1 MTMKSTTDNQIERPP
16 VVAIMGHVDH
26 GKSSLLDYIRKSNI
40 VAGEAGGITQHIA
53 AYEVSHKDSTGNNK
67 KITFIDTP
75 GHAAFSHMRNRGAR
89 IADIA
94 ILIVSAEEGVKTQT
108 IEAIKT
114 ILNEKVPYIVAIT
127 KIDKTNA
134 NIEKVK
140 SDLLT
145 EGVYVEG
152 YGGDIPVV
160 PVSSKTGEGIDTLL
174 ETILLLAEFQEFRGN
189 PNDVASGFVVE
200 ANMDQ
205 KRGISAT
212 LIIKNGTLH
221 KGGFVVVD
229 DTFTTTRI
237 IENFQGESL
246 ESATF
251 STPIRITGFTSLPR
265 IGSSFTTVLTKKEA
279 EEKAIEARAILKEL
293 EAKQIINVTEGT
305 KIIPIII
312 KSDVFGSAEAT
323 ESEIE
328 KLSTDE
334 VYFKVIKKG
343 VGSINESDAQIA
355 LSDKNTIIIGFNV
368 DVDKTVP
375 DMNDIDQITIKTFNI
390 IYKMTEWLEL
400 EREARRIRKEVDTV
414 IGQAKILKVFN
425 GTKTTAVAGGMVT
438 MGTISKKE
446 QFKLIRGGVEIT
458 RGFIEGLQM
467 AKSPVTSVEAG
478 NEFGMQLECKEE
490 VLAGDIIETFKRE
503 IK

>member
-1 MTMKSTTDNQIERPP
+1 MTNKNHDNFIERPP

-53 AYEVSHKDSTGNNK
+53 AYEVSHSDASGTIK

-108 IEAIKT
+108 TEAIKT

-134 NIEKVK
+134 NVEKVK
-140 SDLLT
+140 TDLLT
-145 EGVYVEG
+145 EGIYVEG
-152 YGGDIPVV
+152 YGGDIPCV
-160 PVSSKTGEGIDTLL
+160 PVSSKTGVGVDTLL

-189 PNDVASGFVVE
+189 SDETASGFVVE

-221 KGGFVVVD
+221 KGEFVVVD

-237 IENFQGESL
+237 IESFTGDTI

-265 IGSSFTTVLTKKEA
+265 IGSAFTTVLTKKEA
-279 EEKAIEARAILKEL
+279 EEKALEAKDILKEL
-293 EAKQIINVTEGT
+293 EAKQIINIHEGT
-305 KIIPIII
+305 KVIPIII
-312 KSDVFGSAEAT
+312 KSDVFGSAEAIDG
-323 ESEIE
+323 EIE
-328 KLSTDE
+328 KLSTDD
-334 VYFKVIKKG
+334 VFFKVIKKG
-343 VGSINESDAQIA
+343 VGSINESDAQLA

-368 DVDKTVP
+368 DVEKSVP
-375 DMNDIDQITIKTFNI
+375 DMNDIEQITIKTFNI
-390 IYKMTEWLEL
+390 IYKMTEWLEI
-400 EREARRIRKEVDTV
+400 EREARRIRKEVDTI
-414 IGQAKILKVFN
+414 IGQAKILKVFSN
-425 GTKTTAVAGGMVT
+425 TKSTVVAGGNVI
-438 MGTISKKE
+438 MGLISKKE
-446 QFKLIRGGVEIT
+446 QFKLIRGGVEVT
-458 RGFIEGLQM
+458 RGTIDELQM
-467 AKSPVTSVEAG
+467 AKSPVTSVESG
-478 NEFGMQLECKEE
+478 NEFGMALGCKEE

>member
-1 MTMKSTTDNQIERPP
+1 MTNKTHDNLIERPP

-53 AYEVSHKDSTGNNK
+53 AYEVSHADSAGVIK

-108 IEAIKT
+108 VEAIKT

-127 KIDKTNA
+127 KIDKPNA
-134 NIEKVK
+134 NIDKVK
-140 SDLLT
+140 TDLLT

-160 PVSSKTGEGIDTLL
+160 PISSKTGEGIDTLL

-189 PNDVASGFVVE
+189 PDELATGFIVE

-221 KGGFVVVD
+221 KGEFVVVD

-237 IENFQGESL
+237 LENFQGESL
-246 ESATF
+246 ESVTF
-251 STPIRITGFTSLPR
+251 SSPIRITGFTNLPR
-265 IGSSFTTVLTKKEA
+265 IGSSFATVLTKKDAEA
-279 EEKAIEARAILKEL
+279 KAAEAAIILKEL
-293 EAKQIINVTEGT
+293 EAKQVISINEGT
-305 KIIPIII
+305 KIIPVII
-312 KSDVFGSAEAT
+312 KSDVYGSAEAID
-323 ESEIE
+323 SEIE

-334 VYFKVIKKG
+334 VFFKVIKKG
-343 VGSINESDAQIA
+343 VGSINESDAQLA

-368 DVDKTVP
+368 DIDKAVP
-375 DMNDIDQITIKTFNI
+375 DMNDIEQVTIKTFNI
-390 IYKMTEWLEL
+390 IYKMTEWLEI
-400 EREARRIRKEVDTV
+400 EREARRIRKEVDIV
-414 IGQAKILKVFN
+414 IGQAKILKVFSS
-425 GTKTTAVAGGMVT
+425 TKSSTVAGGTVI
-438 MGTISKKE
+438 MGAVSKKE
-446 QFKLIRGGVEIT
+446 QFKLIRGGLEVA
-458 RGFIEGLQM
+458 RGTIEGLQL
-467 AKSPVTSVEAG
+467 AKSPVSSVEAG

-490 VLAGDIIETFKRE
+490 IQQGDIIETFKRE
-503 IK
+503 VK

>member
-1 MTMKSTTDNQIERPP
+1 MTTKTHDNLIERPP

-26 GKSSLLDYIRKSNI
+26 GKSSLLDYIRNSNI

-53 AYEVSHKDSTGNNK
+53 AYEVSHKDASGVAK

-75 GHAAFSHMRNRGAR
+75 GHAAFSQMRNRGAR

-127 KIDKTNA
+127 KIDKPNA
-134 NIEKVK
+134 NVEKVK

-160 PVSSKTGEGIDTLL
+160 PISSKTGAGIDSLL
-174 ETILLLAEFQEFRGN
+174 ETILLLAEFQEFKG
-189 PNDVASGFVVE
+189 DFDALASGFIVE

-212 LIIKNGTLH
+212 LIIKDGTLH
-221 KGGFVVVD
+221 KGEFVVVD

-237 IENFQGESL
+237 LENFQGESID
-246 ESATF
+246 SVTF
-251 STPIRITGFTSLPR
+251 SSPIRITGFTNLPR

-279 EEKAIEARAILKEL
+279 EVKALEASIILKEL
-293 EAKQIINVTEGT
+293 EAKQVVNITEGT

-312 KSDVFGSAEAT
+312 KSDVYGSAEAIDG
-323 ESEIE
+323 EIE

-334 VYFKVIKKG
+334 VFFKVIKKG
-343 VGSINESDAQIA
+343 VGSINESDAQLA

-375 DMNDIDQITIKTFNI
+375 DMNDIEQITIKTFNI

-414 IGQAKILKVFN
+414 IGQAKILKVFSS
-425 GTKTTAVAGGMVT
+425 TKSSVVAGGTVI
-438 MGTISKKE
+438 MGTVSKKE
-446 QFKLIRGGVEIT
+446 QFKLVRGGQEIT
-458 RGFIEGLQM
+458 RGSIEGLQL

-490 VLAGDIIETFKRE
+490 ILAGDIIETFKRE